1 MGAPVRSPQPI
12 NAKKCGRIFGFFFW
26 RGGRYSLILPCWR
39 ATTRTMRTLF
49 VIFVLALVAIAFEIY
64 SDPGL
69 KSANTS
75 HAAGDLAAVAI
86 AHGVKSK

>member
-1 MGAPVRSPQPI
+1 
-12 NAKKCGRIFGFFFW
+12 
-26 RGGRYSLILPCWR
+26 
-39 ATTRTMRTLF
+39 MRTLF

-75 HAAGDLAAVAI
+75 HAAGEPAAVAI
-86 AHGVKSK
+86 ARGAKRK